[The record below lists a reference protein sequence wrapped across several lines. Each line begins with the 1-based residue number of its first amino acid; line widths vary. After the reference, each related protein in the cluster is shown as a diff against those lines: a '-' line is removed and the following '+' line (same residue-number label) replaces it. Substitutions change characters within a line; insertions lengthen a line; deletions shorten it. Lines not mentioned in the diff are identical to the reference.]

1 MIISRVKAIRY
12 FKGITQLQ
20 LSNMTGLCINTIRL
34 VENQDYINKHVPKYT
49 VISRIANA
57 LDVPREKLIFRED
70 D

>member
-1 MIISRVKAIRY
+1 MIVSRVKAIRY

-34 VENQDYINKHVPKYT
+34 VEDQKYVNEHIPKYT

-57 LDVPREKLIFRED
+57 LDVPKEKLIFKED